1 MSRVLS
7 SMRLEPIIRKVNRD
21 IVKSSLISKGDRIVV
36 ALSGGPDSMAMLH
49 ILTVLYQELDIS
61 LHIAHLDHQFRG
73 LQSQKDSEF
82 IRSYADRLCL
92 PVTIESIDVPAFA
105 RKNRLSA
112 QAAARE
118 IRYKFLFKVARE
130 VGGTKIA
137 LGHTSN
143 DQAETVLARLL
154 RGAGSRG
161 LSGIPVYGRGMIIR
175 PLLSVSR
182 AEIIDYLNRTNIPFL
197 NDPTNEKPIY
207 LRNRI
212 RHELLPLLAERYSP
226 GIYDILN
233 REAEILCMENEFLS
247 QYSSGILDNIV
258 SDSSAGSLGERG
270 LELDLGLFSKH
281 HTAVKRRVI
290 LEAVRRVKGDV
301 DNISFVQIDETL
313 RMADKGRIGAVI
325 TFPGRVRIRR
335 GYNRI
340 IVSLGGDLVPS
351 ARQSALCIGIGE
363 ERNLVLPVPG
373 RVSLEPTLTEIEASI
388 MEGPFIYSGG
398 AGKGASFDLEMFSSP
413 LFIRN
418 RRRGD
423 ILYPLGMGGKK
434 KKLHDIFIDM
444 KIPLEERGGIPLLV
458 SPEGILWVMGVRQ
471 DDRFKVRDG
480 TKRTLLVKILR
491 RGD

>member
-7 SMRLEPIIRKVNRD
+7 SMYLEPIISKVNKE
-21 IVKSSLISKGDRIVV
+21 IVKNSLISVGDRVVV

-49 ILTVLYQELDIS
+49 ILIGLYQDLDIT

-92 PVTIESIDVPAFA
+92 PATIESIDVPSFA

-182 AEIIDYLNRTNIPFL
+182 AEIIDYLNQSNIPFL

-226 GIYDILN
+226 GIYAILN
-233 REAEILCMENEFLS
+233 REAEILCRENEFLS
-247 QYSSGILDNIV
+247 QYSSGILDDII
-258 SDSSAGSLGERG
+258 SDHGEWG
-270 LELDLGLFSKH
+270 LELDLGLFSVLH
-281 HTAVKRRVI
+281 IAVKRRVI
-290 LEAVRRVKGDV
+290 FEAVRRVKGAI
-301 DNISFVQIDETL
+301 DNISFVQIEKTL
-313 RMADKGRIGAVI
+313 RMADNGRTGAVI

-351 ARQSALCIGIGE
+351 ARQSASCIGE
-363 ERNLVLPVPG
+363 EWNLVLPVPG
-373 RVSLEPTLTEIEASI
+373 RVSLKPSLLEIEASI
-388 MEGPFIYSGG
+388 MEGPCIYSGG
-398 AGKGASFDLEMFSSP
+398 DGKGASFDLKMFSSP
-413 LFIRN
+413 LTIRN

-444 KIPLEERGGIPLLV
+444 KIPFEERRGIPLLV

-491 RGD
+491 GGD

>member
-1 MSRVLS
+1 
-7 SMRLEPIIRKVNRD
+7 MRLEPIISKVKGE
-21 IVKSSLISKGDRIVV
+21 IVRNSLILAGDKVVV

-49 ILTVLYQELDIS
+49 ILRGLIQELDIS

-82 IRSYADRLCL
+82 IRNYADRLCL
-92 PVTIESIDVPAFA
+92 PATIESIDVPSFA

-118 IRYKFLFKVARE
+118 IRYEFLFKVARD

-143 DQAETVLARLL
+143 DQAETILARIL

-161 LSGIPVYGRGMIIR
+161 LSGIPVYGRGTIIR

-182 AEIIDYLNRTNIPFL
+182 AEIIDYLNQSNIPFI

-233 REAEILCMENEFLS
+233 REAEILCMENDFLS
-247 QYSSGILDNIV
+247 KYSSGILDNIV
-258 SDSSAGSLGERG
+258 SDHGERG
-270 LELDLGLFSKH
+270 LELDLGLFSLL

-290 LEAVRRVKGDV
+290 LEAVRRVKGDT
-301 DNISFVQIDETL
+301 DNIGFVQIEETL
-313 RMADKGRIGAVI
+313 RMADNGRTGAVI
-325 TFPGRVRIRR
+325 TFPGQVRIRR

-340 IVSLGGDLVPS
+340 VVSFGGDLVDP
-351 ARQSALCIGIGE
+351 ARWSALRVGE
-363 ERNLVLPVPG
+363 EWSFALPVPG
-373 RVSLEPTLTEIEASI
+373 RVNLKPSLMEIETSI
-388 MEGPFIYSGG
+388 IDGPCIYSGG
-398 AGKGASFDLEMFSSP
+398 DGKGASFDLDMFSSP
-413 LFIRN
+413 LTIRN

-423 ILYPLGMGGKK
+423 VLYPLGMGGKK

-444 KIPLEERGGIPLLV
+444 KISFEERGGIPLLV

-480 TKRTLLVKILR
+480 AKRTLLVKILK
-491 RGD
+491 GGE

>member
-1 MSRVLS
+1 MPKVLS
-7 SMRLEPIIRKVNRD
+7 SMRLEPIISKVNGT
-21 IVKSSLISKGDRIVV
+21 IVKNSLISAGDRVVV

-49 ILTVLYQELDIS
+49 ILIGLYQDLDIS

-92 PVTIESIDVPAFA
+92 PATIESIDVPSFA

-118 IRYKFLFKVARE
+118 IRYKFLFKVAGE

-137 LGHTSN
+137 LGHSSN

-161 LSGIPVYGRGMIIR
+161 LSGIPIYSRGMIIR

-182 AEIIDYLNRTNIPFL
+182 AEIIDYLNQSNIPFL
-197 NDPTNEKPIY
+197 SDPTNEKPIY

-233 REAEILCMENEFLS
+233 REAEILCGENEFLS
-247 QYSSGILDNIV
+247 KYSSGILDDII
-258 SDSSAGSLGERG
+258 SDHGEWG

-290 LEAVRRVKGDV
+290 LEAVRRVKGDI
-301 DNISFVQIDETL
+301 DNIGFVQIEETL
-313 RMADKGRIGAVI
+313 RMADKGRTGAVM

-340 IVSLGGDLVPS
+340 SVFLGGDLVQS
-351 ARQSALCIGIGE
+351 ARQSALCVGE
-363 ERNLVLPVPG
+363 EWNLALPVPG
-373 RVSLEPTLTEIEASI
+373 RVYLEPSITEIEASI
-388 MEGPFIYSGG
+388 VDGPCIYN
-398 AGKGASFDLEMFSSP
+398 AGDGKCASFDLELFSSP
-413 LFIRN
+413 LTIRN

-423 ILYPLGMGGKK
+423 VLYPLGMGGKK
-434 KKLHDIFIDM
+434 KKLQDIFIDM
-444 KIPLEERGGIPLLV
+444 KIPFEERGGIPLLV

-480 TKRTLLVKILR
+480 TKRTLLVKILKG
-491 RGD
+491 GD

>member
-1 MSRVLS
+1 
-7 SMRLEPIIRKVNRD
+7 MRLEPIISKVKGE
-21 IVKSSLISKGDRIVV
+21 IVKNSLISAGDRVVV

-49 ILTVLYQELDIS
+49 ILTGLYQELDIS

-73 LQSQKDSEF
+73 IQSQKDSEF

-92 PVTIESIDVPAFA
+92 PATIESIDVPSFA

-182 AEIIDYLNRTNIPFL
+182 AEIMDYLNQSNIPFL

-212 RHELLPLLAERYSP
+212 RHELLPFLAERYSP

-233 REAEILCMENEFLS
+233 REAEILCRENEFLS
-247 QYSSGILDNIV
+247 QYASGILDDII
-258 SDSSAGSLGERG
+258 SDSSAGSLGEGG
-270 LELDLGLFSKH
+270 LELDLGLFSMH
-281 HTAVKRRVI
+281 HIAVKRRVI
-290 LEAVRRVKGDV
+290 LEAVRRVKGDI

-313 RMADKGRIGAVI
+313 RMADNGRTGAVI
-325 TFPGRVRIRR
+325 IFPGRVRIRR

-351 ARQSALCIGIGE
+351 LRQSALCIGE
-363 ERNLVLPVPG
+363 VRTLVLPVPG
-373 RVSLEPTLTEIEASI
+373 RVSLKPSLMEIEASI
-388 MEGPFIYSGG
+388 MEGPCIYSGG

-471 DDRFKVRDG
+471 DERFKVRDN

-491 RGD
+491 GGD